1 MSIVPRPEASPSSKS
16 ESESASPFVFKSN
29 GSIAKSDKKCRKVRT
44 ADFVKPGRVLLETE
58 SRVSMGSRLASETE
72 TWLDGE

>member
-29 GSIAKSDKKCRKVRT
+29 GSIAKSDKKCRKVRISDIRCCE
-44 ADFVKPGRVLLETE
+44 ARE
-58 SRVSMGSRLASETE
+58 SVA
-72 TWLDGE
+72 